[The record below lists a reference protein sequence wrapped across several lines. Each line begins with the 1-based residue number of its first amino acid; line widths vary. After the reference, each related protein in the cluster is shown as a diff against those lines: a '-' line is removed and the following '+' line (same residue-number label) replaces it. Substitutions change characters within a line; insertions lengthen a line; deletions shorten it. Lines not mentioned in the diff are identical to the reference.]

1 MVAQELVQQEQAEPK
16 KGKNTATKG
25 KLDGTLLQLFDK
37 AQGLYQEDQEMLVAK
52 NPDGSW
58 SGETYPQ
65 VRQRVL
71 NLAAALVSLGVKKG
85 DRVAIMSRNRPEWA
99 IADLAILH
107 AGAVSVPIYNT
118 LDAGK
123 TGYILKD
130 AGAKAIFVEDGHLME
145 LVDQARNEENLRSLK
160 QIVVFDAPTPM
171 VEESSSLQEFEGEGA
186 DAAAATHKAVEKRIK
201 DTDKSDIA
209 SIVYTSGTTGD
220 PKGVVLTHNNFH
232 SNVAAALEAI
242 PMGQNI
248 TCLSFLP
255 LSHVFERVAGYY
267 AMLDVGATI
276 TYAEDVTTVPQ
287 NIIEVRPHVM
297 ASVPRLYEKMYAKV
311 NANVTQSSWVKRK
324 IFSWAMGVG
333 AEAAE
338 YTVRGEPV
346 PDKLKKRLARADKLV
361 FSKIKQRTGGR
372 LQFFISGGAP
382 LSKKIEVFFAAMG
395 IDIYQGYGLTET
407 SPVATCN
414 APGARR
420 FGSVGRPIDGVEVKI
435 DKSKDHEPAEGKYP
449 QGEVLVKGKCVMQGY
464 WKKKKETDE
473 VLKKNWLHTGDIGY
487 LDEDGYLYITDRKK
501 ELIVL
506 SNGKNVAPQP
516 IENDLK
522 TQPHIAQAVLIGDN
536 RNYVT
541 ALIAPDFEA
550 LAVFVEQEGIDTKDP
565 QVLVNDLKVQQLLKK
580 QVGNVNEKLSRYEQV
595 KKFRILPRELTQ
607 EQDELTP
614 TLKVKRRVV
623 DQRFNEIIEEMYAS
637 PPEQ

>member
-1 MVAQELVQQEQAEPK
+1 MGSQELIQQEKTKDVPTAK
-16 KGKNTATKG
+16 TATKG
-25 KLDGTLLQLFDK
+25 KLDGTLVALFDK
-37 AQGLYQEDQEMLVAK
+37 AGALYQEHQEMLVAK
-52 NPDGSW
+52 QPDASW
-58 SGETYPQ
+58 SGPTYTQ
-65 VRQRVL
+65 VRKRVL
-71 NLAAALVSLGVKKG
+71 DVAAALVSLGVKKG

-107 AGAVSVPIYNT
+107 AGAISVPIYNT
-118 LDAGK
+118 LDATK
-123 TGYILKD
+123 TAYILKD

-145 LVDQARNEENLRSLK
+145 LVDTARNEENLRSLK
-160 QIVVFDAPTPM
+160 QIVVFDAPSPM
-171 VEESSSLQEFEGEGA
+171 VEECTSFEAFEAEGG
-186 DAAAATHKAVEKRIK
+186 DAPANTHKAVEKRSK
-201 DTDKSDIA
+201 DVKKNDTA

-232 SNVAAALEAI
+232 SNVAASLAAVPIEK
-242 PMGQNI
+242 NI

-267 AMLDVGATI
+267 AMLGVGATI

-287 NIIEVRPHVM
+287 NIVEVRPHVM

-324 IFSWAMGVG
+324 IFDWAMGVG

-338 YTVRGEPV
+338 YSVRGEPL
-346 PDKLKKRLARADKLV
+346 PEKLEKRLARADKLV
-361 FSKIKQRTGGR
+361 FSKIKEKTGGR
-372 LQFFISGGAP
+372 LRFFISGGAP
-382 LSKKIEVFFAAMG
+382 LAKKIEVFFAAMG

-435 DKSKDHEPAEGKYP
+435 DESKDHEPAEGKYP

-473 VLKKNWLHTGDIGY
+473 VLKKKWLHTGDIGY
-487 LDEDGYLYITDRKK
+487 LDDDGYLYITDRKK

-536 RNYVT
+536 RNYIT

-550 LAVFVEQEGIDTKDP
+550 LATFVEDEGITSKDP
-565 QVLVNDLKVQQLLKK
+565 QVLVNEAKVQELMKK
-580 QVGNVNEKLSRYEQV
+580 EVGNVNEKLSRYEQI

-607 EQDELTP
+607 EKDELTP

-623 DQRFNEIIEEMYAS
+623 DAQFAEIIEEMYQS
-637 PPEQ
+637 Q